1 MTSGRSLGLARFA
14 VLDTVRGV
22 VAMGSLKVAS
32 RAPSPVLDRRRAGI
46 LLHPTSLPGRLDNG
60 DLGPSAYR
68 FVDFL
73 AASGCSV
80 WQMLPV
86 NPTHGNLSPYA
97 CQSIHAGNDRLIS
110 LELLESEGWLD
121 KDDES
126 EARMAAAGACA
137 YRCSRLVQ
145 GRLGFLARASATD
158 RSAYEEFKAK
168 GAYWLEN
175 YALFQALQEE
185 YGSAP
190 WWEWAP
196 SLRDREPRALE
207 DARARLAE
215 AMEQQR
221 FEQFVFFRQWRAL
234 KRYANDHGIL
244 LFGDMPIFVAE
255 NSTAVWARRH
265 YFRLNDVGRPLVVAG
280 VPPDYFSATG
290 QRWGNPLYDWNRMQQ
305 DDFWWWR
312 ERVKNHLLLFDLVR
326 IDHFRGF
333 EAHWEICG
341 TEETALKGQWV
352 KAPGRD
358 LFSTLQQ
365 AFDPLRLVAEDLGT
379 ITPEVTALRDQFDLP
394 GMKVLQF
401 AFDGNHDNP
410 YLPHNHI
417 PNSVVY
423 TGTHDNNTTLG
434 WYQELSAE
442 ERRYVLDYLGDAA
455 ADMPWSM
462 VRAALMSVAKLAIVP
477 MQDVLGLDAS
487 GRMNTPGV
495 DEGNWRW
502 RFRWQEIPAELAAR
516 MRRLV
521 QIYGREVS

>member
-1 MTSGRSLGLARFA
+1 
-14 VLDTVRGV
+14 V
-22 VAMGSLKVAS
+22 
-32 RAPSPVLDRRRAGI
+32 
-46 LLHPTSLPGRLDNG
+46 LLHPTSLPGDLDTG
-60 DLGPSAYR
+60 DLGPSAYQ
-68 FVDFL
+68 FVDLL
-73 AASGCSV
+73 AVSGCTV

-97 CQSIHAGNDRLIS
+97 CQSIHAGNVRLIS
-110 LELLESEGWLD
+110 LQVLEAEGWLE
-121 KDDES
+121 KDDDVG
-126 EARMAAAGACA
+126 AHLAAQGPSA
-137 YRCSRLVQ
+137 YRCSRLAQARV
-145 GRLGFLARASATD
+145 GFLAVASPMD
-158 RSAYEEFKAK
+158 RTAYEEFKAK

-185 YGSAP
+185 YVGAP
-190 WWEWAP
+190 WWEWPPA
-196 SLRDREPRALE
+196 LRDREPRALE
-207 DARARLAE
+207 DARIRLAE
-215 AMEQQR
+215 AMEQHR

-234 KRYANDHGIL
+234 KRYANDRGIL

-290 QRWGNPLYDWNRMQQ
+290 QRWGNPLYDWDRMRQ

-312 ERVKNHLLLFDLVR
+312 ERVKNHLILFDLVR

-352 KAPGRD
+352 KAPGLE
-358 LFSTLQQ
+358 LFTTLQN

-379 ITPEVTALRDQFDLP
+379 ITPEVTALRDRFKFP

-401 AFDGNHDNP
+401 AFDGNPDNP
-410 YLPHNHI
+410 YLPHNHV

-434 WYQELSAE
+434 WYQELSGK
-442 ERRYVLDYLGDAA
+442 ERSYFLDYLGDQAA
-455 ADMPWSM
+455 EIPWAM
-462 VRAALMSVAKLAIVP
+462 VRTALMSVAKLAILP
-477 MQDVLGLDAS
+477 MQDVLGLDAD

-502 RFRWQEIPAELAAR
+502 RFSWQEIPADLTSR
-516 MRRLV
+516 MHHVIRL
-521 QIYGREVS
+521 YGREVEISH

>member
-1 MTSGRSLGLARFA
+1 MGSSRMVSGAPSA
-14 VLDTVRGV
+14 VLDQ
-22 VAMGSLKVAS
+22 
-32 RAPSPVLDRRRAGI
+32 RRAGL
-46 LLHPTSLPGRLDNG
+46 LLHPTSLPGPLDNG
-60 DLGPSAYR
+60 DLGPSAYQ

-73 AASGCSV
+73 ASSGFTV

-97 CQSIHAGNDRLIS
+97 CQSIHAGNARLIS
-110 LELLESEGWLD
+110 LDLLESEGWLD
-121 KDDES
+121 RDDNA
-126 EARMAAAGACA
+126 EARMATEGPFA
-137 YRCSRLVQ
+137 YRRSRLAQ
-145 GRLGFLARASATD
+145 GRLGFLSGTSASDRA
-158 RSAYEEFKAK
+158 AYEEFKVTC
-168 GAYWLEN
+168 AYWLEN
-175 YALFQALQEE
+175 YALFQALQED
-185 YGSAP
+185 YGGAP

-207 DARARLAE
+207 GARVRLAE
-215 AMEQQR
+215 AMEKHR
-221 FEQFVFFRQWRAL
+221 FEQFIFFRQWRAL
-234 KRYANDHGIL
+234 KRYANDRGIL

-290 QRWGNPLYDWNRMQQ
+290 QRWGNPLYDWDRMRQ

-312 ERVKNHLLLFDLVR
+312 ERVKSHLTLFDLVR
-326 IDHFRGF
+326 VDHFRGF

-341 TEETALKGQWV
+341 TEETALRGQWV
-352 KAPGRD
+352 KAPGVE

-365 AFDPLRLVAEDLGT
+365 AFVPLRLVAEDLGT
-379 ITPEVTALRDQFDLP
+379 ITAEVTALRDQFYFP

-401 AFDGNHDNP
+401 AFDGNADNP

-417 PNSVVY
+417 SNSVVY

-434 WYQELSAE
+434 WYQELSEE
-442 ERRYVLDYLGDAA
+442 ERSYVLDYLGNAVA
-455 ADMPWSM
+455 EMPWSM
-462 VRAALMSVAKLAIVP
+462 VRTALMSVAALAIVP
-477 MQDVLGLDAS
+477 MQDVLGLDAD

-502 RFRWQEIPAELAAR
+502 RFSWQEIPADLAQR
-516 MRRLV
+516 MRHLVRL
-521 QIYGREVS
+521 YGREVG